1 MRYLRAKIMRL
12 FSIIMFL
19 VLSYAISAQRTFGLQ
34 VVCADKPT
42 AFLAEKFRYKTLH
55 KDSSEA
61 FTELSKLILRLK
73 NNGYLAV
80 SADSIFADSVSV
92 KGHIYVG
99 EKFDELLLRSGNI
112 EATLLAESNTKQKLT
127 AQNPV
132 SFTEASTIKEKI
144 LRSCENNGYPFA
156 AIRLDSIAPKG
167 TLYEAAL
174 NLEKNDL
181 IRIDTL
187 SINGKTKVKRLFLRS
202 YLGIKTGKPY
212 NEANIRRITQRI
224 NELQFVESIQPHQ
237 VEFQN
242 GKATIN
248 LYLRDRKASQ
258 FNFLLG
264 LLPGSSGQKL
274 LVTGEARFHLFSL
287 LGLGEEFFIEW
298 QKLQPKTQR
307 LDARVSFPYL
317 AGLPLGINAKFELYK
332 RDTTYIDLDGD
343 YGIRYQLLGSNYVQ
357 ASYKQRSTIILN
369 VDTALI
375 KTTRTLP
382 ANLDVSSNEF
392 ALEYFVQ
399 QLNYR
404 FNPVSGFVFRLNTSA
419 GVKQIKKSNTIS
431 SLKDEVSG
439 NTFGMLYDT
448 VRLKSFQ
455 FRLGLAIDKYWKLAN
470 RHTIKTNLDVR
481 YFFSRRVFANEMFR
495 LGGTNSLRG
504 FDDQSIFTPYYIMA
518 NVEYRFLLS
527 KNSYFGAFFNCAMVK
542 DIRFATFKNDFPF
555 GFGVTG
561 AIETKAG
568 IFGITYAMG
577 RQLGN
582 KLTFNDS
589 KIHIGYINYF

>member
-1 MRYLRAKIMRL
+1 MRL
-12 FSIIMFL
+12 FFIIL
-19 VLSYAISAQRTFGLQ
+19 LLSFWCVAVAQRTFVLR
-34 VVCADKPT
+34 VANTDKPT
-42 AFLAEKFRYKTLH
+42 SFFEGKFSYKTLH

-61 FTELSKLILRLK
+61 LTELSKLILK
-73 NNGYLAV
+73 IQNAGYLAV
-80 SADSIFADSVSV
+80 SVDSVCADSVSV
-92 KGHIYVG
+92 QVHIYVG
-99 EKFDELLLRSGNI
+99 EKLEKLLLRSGNV
-112 EATLLAESNTKQKLT
+112 ESALLAESNTKQKLN
-127 AQNPV
+127 AQKPV
-132 SFTEASTIKEKI
+132 TLTEANTIKEKI
-144 LRSCENNGYPFA
+144 LRTCENNGYPFA
-156 AIRLDSIAPKG
+156 AIRLDSIMPNAAF
-167 TLYEAAL
+167 YEAAL
-174 NLEKNDL
+174 KLEKNDL
-181 IRIDTL
+181 ILIDTL
-187 SINGKTKVKRLFLRS
+187 RINGKTKVKRMFLRS

-212 NEANIRRITQRI
+212 NETNIRRITQRI

-242 GKATIN
+242 GKATVN
-248 LYLRDRKASQ
+248 LFLRDRKASQ

-357 ASYKQRSTIILN
+357 ASYRQRSTIILN
-369 VDTALI
+369 VDTARI

-404 FNPVSGFVFRLNTSA
+404 FNPVSGYVLRFSGSA
-419 GVKQIKKSNTIS
+419 GVKQIKRNNTIAT
-431 SLKDEVSG
+431 LKDEVSG
-439 NTFGMLYDT
+439 NTFGELYDT
-448 VRLKSFQ
+448 IRLKSFQ
-455 FRLGLAIDKYWKLAN
+455 CRVGLAIDKYWKLAN
-470 RHTIKTNLDVR
+470 RHTIKTNIEGK
-481 YFFSRRVFANEMFR
+481 YFFSRRIFTNEMFR

-504 FDDQSIFTPYYIMA
+504 FDDQSIFTPYYVMA

-527 KNSYFGAFFNCAMVK
+527 KNSYFGAFFNAAMVQ
-542 DIRFATFKNDFPF
+542 DVRYSTFKNDFPF

-589 KIHIGYINYF
+589 KIHIGYVNYF